1 MSVLLGHIWA
11 AVEVSGSVNSRSR
24 VHQESSVVYAPR
36 RCRESSWERNSHQRV
51 CMSFP
56 HLLLCRWCGNPKE
69 TPKLTW
75 SSGHW
80 CIFVCIYLRGRDHR
94 TVSHWLRTGFGWI
107 VTDEV
112 LQLICFQTRTDLITI
127 LVNSVSIIGG
137 STHTSQFAHFTIFS
151 WTNATALDHYL
162 HQLQQ
167 EWWEACVVMYMV
179 CKYFPLQASPKNAK
193 PKTCPRHRSTYVSEW
208 GVDSKLFEVDYW
220 TIAVKF
226 KIIHN

>member
-1 MSVLLGHIWA
+1 MFVLLGHIWA

-80 CIFVCIYLRGRDHR
+80 CIFVCIYLHGRDHR
-94 TVSHWLRTGFGWI
+94 IVSHWLRTGFVRI

-112 LQLICFQTRTDLITI
+112 LQLICFQTTTDLITI

-151 WTNATALDHYL
+151 WIICHCVGPLPAPTAARVMGGMCRYV
-162 HQLQQ
+162 
-167 EWWEACVVMYMV
+167 WCVSIFR
-179 CKYFPLQASPKNAK
+179 CKLAPKMPNRK
-193 PKTCPRHRSTYVSEW
+193 RVRGIGRQTVRVQDK
-208 GVDSKLFEVDYW
+208 DLFDPSQS
-220 TIAVKF
+220 
-226 KIIHN
+226 